1 MPLVKKGPLKRHK
14 WPTEELQKA
23 AKVIIDK
30 DTKKPKKIKSKGK
43 VKGKSKSKVK
53 SKSKDKSNDKV
64 AAETEG
70 NAEVVV
76 ASSASRVERGSGD
89 GPHQP
94 RSQPSL
100 VALHFSDISLRHSDV
115 QLLQSHSEG
124 LNERLVAFYFAYLQH
139 RRYRTEP
146 DLIFLPPALTARLGH
161 MDMRELR
168 HTVRDR
174 RLHEKPFILLPLSTH
189 PRPHGHWSLL
199 LVSRPD
205 GKFFHFDSQDNF
217 HTKLAGSMAETLR
230 APLGAWDFVV
240 VTGRCLQ
247 QHPQIYGDPQSGIH
261 LFCMAEHVADYVTR
275 CGYATSSLL
284 IAWEQIDAM
293 RTSLLQL
300 IQSLGGILPPKKGH

>member
-139 RRYRTEP
+139 RQLQTP
-146 DLIFLPPALTARLGH
+146 WTLVLTVGFPAGWKILSFRFSGQFPYQAGGFNGGNFASTPRCLGLCGSH
-161 MDMRELR
+161 R
-168 HTVRDR
+168 
-174 RLHEKPFILLPLSTH
+174 PLS
-189 PRPHGHWSLL
+189 S
-199 LVSRPD
+199 
-205 GKFFHFDSQDNF
+205 
-217 HTKLAGSMAETLR
+217 
-230 APLGAWDFVV
+230 
-240 VTGRCLQ
+240 
-247 QHPQIYGDPQSGIH
+247 
-261 LFCMAEHVADYVTR
+261 
-275 CGYATSSLL
+275 ATSPD
-284 IAWEQIDAM
+284 IW
-293 RTSLLQL
+293 
-300 IQSLGGILPPKKGH
+300 